1 MLTKNQSTDKQKE
14 GHKREKIKEK
24 AINILIYALI
34 VSICCSIAKSC
45 PTLSDPMDYSTP
57 DSSVLYYVPKFV
69 QIHDHQVSDS
79 I

>member
-45 PTLSDPMDYSTP
+45 IF
-57 DSSVLYYVPKFV
+57 SSKTFHLF
-69 QIHDHQVSDS
+69 QIYAKEWGGW
-79 I
+79 II